1 MTGVQTCALPI
12 FYKSEEQAKAAWLA
26 KLDNEP
32 SWTTVAPPAPAV
44 YEASPAP
51 VYANP
56 EDAAKAAWLASLD
69 NEPVWTVG
77 APAPAPLPPL
87 AEMSGSVGPPASAR
101 RMRPRPSGWR

>member
-1 MTGVQTCALPI
+1 MCI
-12 FYKSEEQAKAAWLA
+12 RDREQAKAAWLA

-77 APAPAPLPPL
+77 APAPAPLPPV
-87 AEMSGSVGPPASAR
+87 AEMSGSVAPTGISAEDAAKAKWLA
-101 RMRPRPSGWR
+101 MTAQ